1 MPSPKTFSLIT
12 TLCFGMLLG
21 ITPAAAEGL
30 RCNNDIVNTGE
41 AKASVLLKCGEP
53 MLKDSYCKSTT
64 VTHNGNEC
72 EKIESW
78 TYNPGSGKFLTTL
91 KFSEG
96 KIIAIE
102 YGARVP

>member
-1 MPSPKTFSLIT
+1 MQSLT
-12 TLCFGMLLG
+12 SVSLVAALLFV
-21 ITPAAAEGL
+21 THANAEGL

-53 MLKDSYCKSTT
+53 MLKDSYCKSAT
-64 VTHNGNEC
+64 VNNDGNEC

-96 KIIAIE
+96 TIISIE